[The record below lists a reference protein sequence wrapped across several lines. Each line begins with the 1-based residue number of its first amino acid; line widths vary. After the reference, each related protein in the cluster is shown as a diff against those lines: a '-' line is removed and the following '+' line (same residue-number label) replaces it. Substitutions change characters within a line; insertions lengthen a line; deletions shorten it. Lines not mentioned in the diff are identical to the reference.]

1 MANAQLFGNLNK
13 TEKSLRRS
21 ESRLREAQRVA
32 RLGNWT
38 WRIKENEMEWSE
50 EMYRIF
56 GLDKNHLTGDL
67 GQASIQA
74 IHPDDRAAVE
84 RSYLSIIRNEKRIP
98 VEYRVIA
105 DRSVHYVWEEAGELT
120 FDHEGYPDILTG
132 IALDITER
140 KRMEEERLSLEE
152 RLHRAEKMEAL
163 GQLAGGVA
171 HDLNNVLGVLV
182 GYSELLLLE
191 IPEESRLRGY
201 VSHILQ
207 SGQKGAAIIQDLLT
221 LARRGVAVSE
231 VINLNK
237 VISDYLRSP
246 EFEDLKSHHPL
257 VTFKTDLEKDL
268 LNIHGSP
275 VHLEKTVMNLIS
287 NAVEAISEEGEVTLR
302 SENRYLDRPIRG
314 YDDMQEGD
322 YVVLTVTDTGIGI
335 SPADHGRIFD
345 PFYTKEGD
353 GEERYGIG
361 VDGRLGDGEGSSR
374 VYRCPERRGKRERLY
389 PVFPRYP

>member
-1 MANAQLFGNLNK
+1 MTEVVMRTRRGLIKQSENMEDLSRQYPTLLPSILVGMRSFVSVPLIARDEIIGVLHFRTVQHNAYDERDLRLAERIGAQIAGAMANAQLFGNLNK

-38 WRIKENEMEWSE
+38 WRIKESEMEWSE

-56 GLDKNHLTGDL
+56 GMDKNRFTGDL
-67 GQASIQA
+67 GRASIQA

-98 VEYRVIA
+98 VEYRVIWP
-105 DRSVHYVWEEAGELT
+105 DQSVHYVWEEAGELT

-140 KRMEEERLSLEE
+140 KRLEEERLNLEE

-182 GYSELLLLE
+182 GYSELLLME
-191 IPEESRLRGY
+191 IPEENRLRGH
-201 VSHILQ
+201 VSKILQ

-237 VISDYLRSP
+237 VISDYFKSP
-246 EFEDLKSHHPL
+246 EFEDLKS
-257 VTFKTDLEKDL
+257 LEPGFV
-268 LNIHGSP
+268 IF
-275 VHLEKTVMNLIS
+275 TV
-287 NAVEAISEEGEVTLR
+287 
-302 SENRYLDRPIRG
+302 D
-314 YDDMQEGD
+314 
-322 YVVLTVTDTGIGI
+322 VV
-335 SPADHGRIFD
+335 
-345 PFYTKEGD
+345 
-353 GEERYGIG
+353 
-361 VDGRLGDGEGSSR
+361 
-374 VYRCPERRGKRERLY
+374 
-389 PVFPRYP
+389 